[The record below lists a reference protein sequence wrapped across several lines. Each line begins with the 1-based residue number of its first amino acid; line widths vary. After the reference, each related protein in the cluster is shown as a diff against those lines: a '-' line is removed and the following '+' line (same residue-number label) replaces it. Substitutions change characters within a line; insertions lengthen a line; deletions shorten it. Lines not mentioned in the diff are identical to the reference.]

1 MRVFVQYVSMCIPR
15 EGFSQ
20 LNKPSEISKFAHCTP
35 EGLMLAVT
43 MQPGNTV
50 FCYLN
55 VSDNHWK
62 NNNMPR

>member
-1 MRVFVQYVSMCIPR
+1 MCIFR

-43 MQPGNTV
+43 LQPGNTD
-50 FCYLN
+50 FFYIN
-55 VSDNHWK
+55 ISDKHWK
-62 NNNMPR
+62 NKNVPQ

>member
-1 MRVFVQYVSMCIPR
+1 MCIPR

-20 LNKPSEISKFAHCTP
+20 LNKPTEISKFAHCTP

-62 NNNMPR
+62 NNNVPQ